1 MLALGLGLPFAYY
14 YVCCFYQAYCIVS
27 CVAVTLQEVVK
38 RFQIYRSTGSSAATV
53 Y

>member
-1 MLALGLGLPFAYY
+1 MF
-14 YVCCFYQAYCIVS
+14 VVS
-27 CVAVTLQEVVK
+27 TKSTAFSACVAVTLQEVVK